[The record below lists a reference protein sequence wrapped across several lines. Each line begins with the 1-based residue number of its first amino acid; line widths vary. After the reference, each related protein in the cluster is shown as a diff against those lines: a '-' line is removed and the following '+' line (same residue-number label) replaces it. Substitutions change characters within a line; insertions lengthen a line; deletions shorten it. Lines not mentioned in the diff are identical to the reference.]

1 MDIQQRTLSFPR
13 SSLIKLSNP
22 IVPSYPGHR
31 LVSVK
36 SEGAATVRRNLGMRK
51 FTGNFTPTPK
61 QSKDPRES
69 HVVDGSS
76 DESGAEDEH
85 IVRIDSPSRL
95 SFR

>member
-1 MDIQQRTLSFPR
+1 
-13 SSLIKLSNP
+13 
-22 IVPSYPGHR
+22 
-31 LVSVK
+31 
-36 SEGAATVRRNLGMRK
+36 MRK
-51 FTGNFTPTPK
+51 FAGNFTPTQE
-61 QSKDPRES
+61 QSRDPRVS

>member
-1 MDIQQRTLSFPR
+1 
-13 SSLIKLSNP
+13 
-22 IVPSYPGHR
+22 
-31 LVSVK
+31 VK
-36 SEGAATVRRNLGMRK
+36 RNLGVRK
-51 FTGNFTPTPK
+51 FTGNFTPTQE

-69 HVVDGSS
+69 HVVDCSS